1 MLFMKQKNFL
11 LILFLIL
18 FIFLIPFFIVPSFT
32 YRLFP
37 QAPISLRRA
46 GAFSA
51 GWSKKDDYPLPKRMV
66 LGTKDLLTY
75 SMSYHLVGKQASPL
89 ILKDCQENLNS
100 WLSNQPGKW
109 GIVVYDPI
117 QKEKFSFKSK
127 QKFHAASVMK
137 LATAVSVF
145 NWMEE
150 NKKELDSLVWG
161 QSLRHRLTLLINKSD
176 NNQWADL
183 GTLVTLP
190 KTQKILEE
198 NGLIDSDIYTN
209 TMTANDVFL
218 LLKKIYQENLLNEK
232 HREFLFNA
240 MQNTINEKRIPAGVP
255 EEIPVVHKYG
265 IWQSNVHDAGIVF
278 YEKPY
283 IIVALTKNAPQAEQK
298 IAELSKKVYKI
309 FSKQDCSL

>member
-1 MLFMKQKNFL
+1 MLKSIWITL
-11 LILFLIL
+11 LI
-18 FIFLIPFFIVPSFT
+18 
-32 YRLFP
+32 
-37 QAPISLRRA
+37 
-46 GAFSA
+46 
-51 GWSKKDDYPLPKRMV
+51 LPKRMV

-176 NNQWADL
+176 NNQ
-183 GTLVTLP
+183 V
-190 KTQKILEE
+190 
-198 NGLIDSDIYTN
+198 IY
-209 TMTANDVFL
+209 
-218 LLKKIYQENLLNEK
+218 
-232 HREFLFNA
+232 H
-240 MQNTINEKRIPAGVP
+240 
-255 EEIPVVHKYG
+255 
-265 IWQSNVHDAGIVF
+265 
-278 YEKPY
+278 
-283 IIVALTKNAPQAEQK
+283 
-298 IAELSKKVYKI
+298 
-309 FSKQDCSL
+309 